1 MVGCAED
8 RADGNGAGD
17 ALRVALVA
25 SAVAAFVAAPAFAG
39 GVLLADCDS
48 LFAAPAGGFTAGADV
63 LTAADAGGGAGGA
76 GAAGGSLGLRVSVDA
91 AGGGSGCADAG
102 VVFGAS
108 AGG

>member
-63 LTAADAGGGAGGA
+63 LTAADAGGGTGGA

-91 AGGGSGCADAG
+91 GGGGSGCADAG